1 MKLLKL
7 KEGEVPFDYNTGPSI
22 IHFDARGVVVDDTQ
36 VEKLTNMFP
45 LIAVDV
51 EEQTPVIEE
60 EIVDAASEMLDVPEV
75 EETPKKRVRKT
86 NK

>member
-60 EIVDAASEMLDVPEV
+60 EIVDAASERLDVPAEAPV
-75 EETPKKRVRKT
+75 KTKKTK
-86 NK
+86 K